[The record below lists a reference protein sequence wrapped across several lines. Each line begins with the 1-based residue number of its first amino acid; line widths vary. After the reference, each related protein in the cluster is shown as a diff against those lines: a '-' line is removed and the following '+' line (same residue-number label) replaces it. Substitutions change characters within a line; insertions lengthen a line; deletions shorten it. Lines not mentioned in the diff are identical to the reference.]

1 MKFFRILPVLA
12 LLATAPAL
20 AQDNQTAIPRHAV
33 AMHGDVKYGPDFTHF
48 DYVNP
53 DTPKGGT
60 LRLNAVGTFDSLN
73 PFIVKGT
80 PAGGMTFLGTS
91 MIYESL
97 MDQSYD
103 EPFSMYG
110 VLAESIELPDDRT
123 WVAFNLRPQ
132 AKWTD
137 GQPVTAEDVVW
148 TFNTLM
154 EKGTPF
160 FKAYYGEVDK
170 VEATSPS
177 RVKFTLKHPDNA
189 ELPLVISQM
198 SVLPKHYW
206 TAPGRDFG
214 ATSLEPPL
222 GSGPYKVG
230 RIEPGRS
237 ISYVRD
243 PNWWGKDLP
252 VNRGRYNFD
261 TVTFEY
267 YRDSD
272 VALEAFLAGEYDIR
286 EENTA
291 KLWASAY
298 NAPPV
303 KDGRIIKAELPHQRP
318 QGLQGYIYNTRRPL
332 FADRAV
338 REALAYALDFEW
350 GNKQF
355 AFGSY
360 KRTRSYFSNSDL
372 ESKGLPEGRELE
384 ILERFRGK
392 VPEEVFTAE
401 YNPPVTD
408 GSGNAR
414 ANLKR
419 AGEILDAAGYK
430 TGKDGIRVNA
440 AGTRMEFE
448 IIDANPAFERWA
460 GPFIQNLAKIGV
472 KASFRVIDPAQYQ
485 NRMNNFDFDMTT
497 GSFGQSESPGN
508 EQRDFWGSDRA
519 DAPGSR
525 NLIGIKDPVVDELIT
540 LIIKAPT
547 REDLVARVH
556 ALDRVLQWGFYTI
569 PQWHLN
575 YWRLAWWSK
584 LKHPEKLSPITPGI
598 SDTWWAEG
606 KY

>member
-12 LLATAPAL
+12 LLSLPLPAL
-20 AQDNQTAIPRHAV
+20 AQDTQTAIPRSGV
-33 AMHGDVKYGPDFTHF
+33 AMHGDVKYPPDFTHF

-53 DTPKGGT
+53 DAPKGGT

-73 PFIVKGT
+73 PFIVKGA

-110 VLAESIELPDDRT
+110 VLAESIELPDDRN

-132 AKWTD
+132 AKWAD
-137 GQPVTAEDVVW
+137 GQPVTADDVVW

-160 FKAYYGEVDK
+160 FKAYYGEVEK

-177 RVKFTLKHPDNA
+177 RVKFTLKRNDNA

-206 TAPGRDFG
+206 TVPGRDFG

-230 RIEPGRS
+230 KIEPGRS
-237 ISYVRD
+237 ISYTRD
-243 PNWWGKDLP
+243 ANWWGKDLP
-252 VNRGRYNFD
+252 INRGRYNFD
-261 TVTFEY
+261 TVAYEY

-298 NAPPV
+298 NTPAV
-303 KDGRIIKAELPHQRP
+303 KDGRIVKAELPHQRP
-318 QGLQGYIYNTRRPL
+318 QGLQGYIYNTRKPL
-332 FADRAV
+332 FADRKV
-338 REALAYALDFEW
+338 REALAYAFDFEW

-355 AFGSY
+355 AFGAY
-360 KRTRSYFSNSDL
+360 KRTRSYFANSDL
-372 ESKGLPEGRELE
+372 ESKGLPEGKELE
-384 ILERFRGK
+384 VLERFRGK
-392 VPEEVFTAE
+392 IPEEVFTTE

-414 ANLKR
+414 GNLKR

-430 TGKDGIRVNA
+430 MGKDGVRVNA
-440 AGTRMEFE
+440 AGIRMEFE

-460 GPFIQNLAKIGV
+460 LPFIQNLSKIGV
-472 KASFRVIDPAQYQ
+472 KANFRVVDPAQYQ
-485 NRMNNFDFDMTT
+485 NRMNNFDFDVTT
-497 GSFGQSESPGN
+497 GSFAQSESPGN
-508 EQRDFWGSDRA
+508 EQRDFWGADRA

-525 NLIGIKDPVVDELIT
+525 NLIGVKDPVVDELAT
-540 LIIKAPT
+540 MIIQAPS

-556 ALDRVLQWGFYTI
+556 
-569 PQWHLN
+569 
-575 YWRLAWWSK
+575 
-584 LKHPEKLSPITPGI
+584 
-598 SDTWWAEG
+598 
-606 KY
+606 